1 MFQGA
6 MRPVGGMVCEEQ
18 GELVVSK
25 VEYGDGG
32 RFALSTGDKDEA
44 AAIAD
49 HEGALS
55 LMCRGLRTSRS

>member
-32 RFALSTGDKDEA
+32 RFALST
-44 AAIAD
+44 
-49 HEGALS
+49 
-55 LMCRGLRTSRS
+55 